1 MAKTERYNKGPKWL
15 IRYFTPYGRREAREE
30 RDDADHDASN

>member
-1 MAKTERYNKGPKWL
+1 MAKTVRINKGPKWL

-30 RDDADHDASN
+30 RESEDE